1 MLQVRMF
8 MTVVY
13 NWGDVVH

>member
-8 MTVVY
+8 MTVVC
-13 NWGDVVH
+13 NWGDIVH